1 MNLVIL
7 TRQFGT
13 YTGATVSTIELL
25 KRIYC
30 YFNRVVIVTM
40 RSELEEF
47 SNVEIVL
54 VKDRKHL
61 QLSLDE
67 IVQNDGEWVG
77 YSDDH
82 LGWMLKESRVPY
94 IHTYHGNWPGVRYLN
109 AEMFLKSFYFIP
121 QYKRTIVDAEIS
133 VSVSKYMKSKFVD
146 NYSKKSEVIY
156 NGVLQTGGTSKK
168 KKSRRIMMIGN
179 VDRRKY
185 ALAIKL
191 FNEFKGESIPP
202 IDIYGSIIDHKI
214 GKRLSG
220 FPFVNLMGKKSYIDF
235 NSYSRLLSTSSCENL
250 PVSIVEALLQELPV
264 ISFDVGGIGEVVTK
278 DNGEI
283 IPLNDFSLMRNKLL
297 SNRVYPFEG
306 EELLKEKFNWDYSAK
321 KYMELFKKIGM
332 KD

>member
-1 MNLVIL
+1 
-7 TRQFGT
+7 
-13 YTGATVSTIELL
+13 
-25 KRIYC
+25 
-30 YFNRVVIVTM
+30 
-40 RSELEEF
+40 
-47 SNVEIVL
+47 
-54 VKDRKHL
+54 
-61 QLSLDE
+61 
-67 IVQNDGEWVG
+67 
-77 YSDDH
+77 
-82 LGWMLKESRVPY
+82 
-94 IHTYHGNWPGVRYLN
+94 
-109 AEMFLKSFYFIP
+109 
-121 QYKRTIVDAEIS
+121 
-133 VSVSKYMKSKFVD
+133 
-146 NYSKKSEVIY
+146 
-156 NGVLQTGGTSKK
+156 
-168 KKSRRIMMIGN
+168 MMIGN

-185 ALAIKL
+185 SLAIKL

-214 GKRLSG
+214 GKRLSR

-321 KYMELFKKIGM
+321 KYMKLFKKIGM